1 MSSIYLQSLILT
13 AIGIDIVII
22 VLFIFLIRKLRVRDN
37 GGSLD
42 KEIKMFESLI
52 TDAGKMATQFEE
64 QLTEKHRVIKKLNE
78 QLDTRITKLNLS
90 FNRADL
96 LLSSH
101 GKGNVEADDKGVS
114 LKKKEEEI
122 AMLAG
127 KGHKIEEIATKL
139 SIPKEEVSLVLDL
152 KRRFSQADAGEGVS

>member
-1 MSSIYLQSLILT
+1 
-13 AIGIDIVII
+13 
-22 VLFIFLIRKLRVRDN
+22 
-37 GGSLD
+37 
-42 KEIKMFESLI
+42 MFESLI

-122 AMLAG
+122 AVLAG